1 MFNESVKFA
10 FDILGAIFL
19 FLYYSVY
26 KWVDHLIIMECN
38 NYFIVFICSG
48 LIILINLISN

>member
-10 FDILGAIFL
+10 FDVLVAIFV
-19 FLYYSVY
+19 LYYSVY